1 MSSSAKHAPRREH
14 TVNATRF
21 YPVARERVFECW
33 TQAEHFAHWFAPRGF
48 DVHSCEADGRPGG
61 IFRMCMRAPDG
72 EEHWVRGSYREVV
85 SPERLVIECRVY
97 DKNGVEQL
105 DEVIRVSFA
114 AEGKGTKLTL
124 QAVAGGS
131 SARAAHMLGGMER
144 GWSETLDRLGDRAS
158 PHG

>member
-1 MSSSAKHAPRREH
+1 MSSSAKPAQRREY

-48 DVHSCEADGRPGG
+48 GVHSCEADARPGG
-61 IFRMCMRAPDG
+61 IFRLCMRAPDG
-72 EEHWVRGSYREVV
+72 EEHWVHGSYREVV
-85 SPERLVIECRVY
+85 PPERLIIDCRVN

-105 DEVIRVSFA
+105 EEVIRVS
-114 AEGKGTKLTL
+114 GGGTKLTL

-131 SARAAHMLGGMER
+131 GARAVFMLGGMER